1 MKSSGSCLEYRLDG
15 MIFFKG
21 CPRCHG
27 DIVEK
32 DDVFGWYLSC
42 LQCGSLT
49 DLANLNDE
57 TQDTPER
64 DAQIIA
70 A

>member
-1 MKSSGSCLEYRLDG
+1 MKSSGSCLKCRLDE

-21 CPRCHG
+21 CPKCHG
-27 DIVEK
+27 DIGER
-32 DDVFGWYLSC
+32 DDVFGKYFIC
-42 LQCGSLT
+42 LQWGFLT
-49 DLANLNDE
+49 DLADLSDE

-64 DAQIIA
+64 EAQIIA

>member
-1 MKSSGSCLEYRLDG
+1 M
-15 MIFFKG
+15 FFLKG
-21 CPRCHG
+21 CPKCHG
-27 DIVEK
+27 DFLEK
-32 DDVFGWYLSC
+32 EDEFGKYWIC
-42 LQCGSLT
+42 IQCGSLI

>member
-1 MKSSGSCLEYRLDG
+1 MKSSGSCLECRLDE
-15 MIFFKG
+15 MNFFKG

-27 DIVEK
+27 DIVER
-32 DDVFGWYLSC
+32 DDVFGKYLIC
-42 LQCGSLT
+42 LQCGFLT
-49 DLANLNDE
+49 DLADLSDE

>member
-1 MKSSGSCLEYRLDG
+1 MKSSGSCLECRLDE

-27 DIVEK
+27 DLLERE
-32 DDVFGWYLSC
+32 DVFGKYLIC
-42 LQCGSLT
+42 IQCGSLI
-49 DLANLNDE
+49 DVANLNDE

-64 DAQIIA
+64 VAQIIA

>member
-1 MKSSGSCLEYRLDG
+1 MKSSGSCLECRLDE

-27 DIVEK
+27 HIGEK
-32 DDVFGWYLSC
+32 DDIFGWYLSC
-42 LQCGSLT
+42 LQCGFLT
-49 DLANLNDE
+49 DLADLSDE
-57 TQDTPER
+57 TPDTPER
-64 DAQIIA
+64 DAQMIA

>member
-1 MKSSGSCLEYRLDG
+1 MKSSGSCLKCRLDE
-15 MIFFKG
+15 MTFFKG
-21 CPRCHG
+21 CPKCHG
-27 DIVEK
+27 DIVER
-32 DDVFGWYLSC
+32 DDVFGKYLIC
-42 LQCGSLT
+42 LQCGFLT
-49 DLANLNDE
+49 DLADLSDE